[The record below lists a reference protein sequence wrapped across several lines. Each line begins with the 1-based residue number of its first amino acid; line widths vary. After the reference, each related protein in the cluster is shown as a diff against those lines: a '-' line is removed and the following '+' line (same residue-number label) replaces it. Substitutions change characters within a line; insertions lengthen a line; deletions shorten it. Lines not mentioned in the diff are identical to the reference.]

1 MSLKD
6 IWNNI
11 INFDLTLLGSEAV
24 VVPVTIF
31 ATFIA
36 YYFIYQLTDERF
48 FVKRLFA
55 KLDDVYDLFETKW
68 YFAPVRLLLN
78 IFMLFLM
85 VILLFIPVILITS
98 LIGY

>member
-24 VVPVTIF
+24 VIPVTIV

-36 YYFIYQLTDERF
+36 YYFIGVFTDDDF
-48 FVKRLFA
+48 FIKRWE
-55 KLDDVYDLFETKW
+55 KKYSDLIDSMIGKW
-68 YFAPVRLLLN
+68 YLAPIKWLLMVLYMILFLYILLLPVSIVY
-78 IFMLFLM
+78 IF
-85 VILLFIPVILITS
+85 IL
-98 LIGY
+98 